1 MAWRLSIDFGTSNT
15 AAAIDAQGVVRPI
28 SLSESGTSMPSAIVL
43 TPSGF
48 RVGEE
53 AVNAQLRHP
62 DGFERSPKMLVGR
75 GEVVLAGEIVSP
87 NDIVREIYSSVRAAA
102 LRRQDGTAPAEVW
115 LTHPVAWAP
124 SQIESLREGAVAAG
138 IAAETIRTVNEPI
151 AAAAHYARNH
161 RAAPGSR
168 VAVFDFGGGT
178 LDLAVLERAPQ
189 LPEGYRVL
197 AYGGDPVLGGR
208 TFDARLLDWAL
219 ATLAHRG
226 HAELADRLHRPKTM
240 SELRA
245 QTTLSRAVTAAKIE
259 LSTRPDADIAVS
271 LGEEDA
277 LVTITRKEYEKLI
290 AEDLDR
296 AGKLLTDVFAQVSG
310 PQPEVLYLTG
320 GSSRTPAISHM
331 IRERTGIRIATLDDP
346 KLVVAEG
353 ALHVAPLGALRAAQ
367 PLKPSTPAPT
377 QAPVPARP
385 VPGQAVQGQA
395 VPGQSVPRRAAPG
408 QPVPGQQVQGQA
420 APGQS
425 VPGQAA
431 QGQPVPGQPGPDRSS
446 RPPTVGAGGLS
457 PSVSNRPAA
466 SRPPSQAPSQAPSQ
480 PSSQPLGYPTAPNR
494 PAQNRPT
501 PNRPATNRPAP
512 NRPAGGPASGGPAS
526 GRPAA
531 GEPAAG
537 GPTNKPR
544 KKNPALIMAG
554 ILAGIVVLGGLIWGS
569 IALLSSGSS
578 EAEEGPTQTPYDEEI
593 LVSDGPID
601 CWNGEEA
608 ASGENCAD
616 LTGQD
621 ALDWLVAFDG
631 ASCEEATGEYPQKQ
645 CSWYDRPNSSV
656 NVIEF
661 GSYDEAVEYAEGQY
675 DSTPGTWEVD
685 GETAGPHW
693 EGEFS
698 TGSGGYSHLYLYED
712 LPYGIGVLLNN
723 DASHGN
729 HDNHEDFSNRF
740 TIRPH
745 SEVAHAVA
753 TTERA

>member
-15 AAAIDAQGVVRPI
+15 AAAIDVQGAVRPI

-87 NDIVREIYSSVRAAA
+87 NEIVREIYSHVRAAA
-102 LRRQDGTAPAEVW
+102 LRRQDGSSPAEVW

-138 IAAETIRTVNEPI
+138 FAAETIRTVNEPI

-189 LPEGYRVL
+189 LAEGYRVL

-219 ATLAHRG
+219 QTFARRG
-226 HAELADRLHRPKTM
+226 HSELADRLHRPKTM

-277 LVTITRKEYEKLI
+277 VVTITRKEYERLI
-290 AEDLDR
+290 ADDLDR

-310 PQPEVLYLTG
+310 PAPEVLYLTG
-320 GSSRTPAISHM
+320 GSSRTPAISQM
-331 IRERTGIRIATLDDP
+331 IRERTGVRIATLDDP

-353 ALHVAPLGALRAAQ
+353 ALHVAPLGAVRAAQ
-367 PLKPSTPAPT
+367 PLKPSTPVPT
-377 QAPVPARP
+377 QAPIPA
-385 VPGQAVQGQA
+385 
-395 VPGQSVPRRAAPG
+395 
-408 QPVPGQQVQGQA
+408 
-420 APGQS
+420 
-425 VPGQAA
+425 
-431 QGQPVPGQPGPDRSS
+431 
-446 RPPTVGAGGLS
+446 
-457 PSVSNRPAA
+457 
-466 SRPPSQAPSQAPSQ
+466 
-480 PSSQPLGYPTAPNR
+480 R
-494 PAQNRPT
+494 PAQNPPPRE
-501 PNRPATNRPAP
+501 NRPAP
-512 NRPAGGPASGGPAS
+512 GLSQG
-526 GRPAA
+526 AA
-531 GEPAAG
+531 APFQPPSNVRSPQPQPQPFGIAATPSHAVPQRRNALPG
-537 GPTNKPR
+537 SPQPKTP
-544 KKNPALIMAG
+544 KKKSPMVLV
-554 ILAGIVVLGGLIWGS
+554 LGIVAAVVIVGGAVWGA
-569 IALLSSGSS
+569 IALSNNASQ
-578 EAEEGPTQTPYDEEI
+578 ANDGPTQTPYNEE
-593 LVSDGPID
+593 VVVGDGPLD

-608 ASGENCAD
+608 AAGENCAA
-616 LTGQD
+616 LTGPE
-621 ALDWLVAFDG
+621 ALDWLVTFDG
-631 ASCEEATGEYPQKQ
+631 ASCEPVPGDESQKL
-645 CSWYDRPNSSV
+645 CNWYDRPNSHV
-656 NVIEF
+656 YVMEF
-661 GSYDEAVEYAEGQY
+661 ASFDEAVGYGESEWASE
-675 DSTPGTWEVD
+675 PATWEMA
-685 GETAGPHW
+685 GEEAGQHW
-693 EGEFS
+693 EGEF
-698 TGSGGYSHLYLYED
+698 TDGTGGYSHFYLYDD
-712 LPYGIGVLLNN
+712 LPYGVFVRLDN
-723 DASHGN
+723 DETNGT
-729 HDNHEDFSNRF
+729 HDNLEDFENRF
-740 TIRPH
+740 TMRPK

-753 TTERA
+753 TTERV

>member
-15 AAAIDAQGVVRPI
+15 AAAIDAQGAVRPI

-87 NDIVREIYSSVRAAA
+87 NDIVREIYSYVRAAA
-102 LRRQDGTAPAEVW
+102 LRRQDGSSPAEVW

-124 SQIESLREGAVAAG
+124 SQIEALREGAVAAG
-138 IAAETIRTVNEPI
+138 FAAETIRTVNEPI

-219 ATLAHRG
+219 ETLARRG
-226 HAELADRLHRPKTM
+226 HSELADRLHRPKTM

-245 QTTLSRAVTAAKIE
+245 QTTLSRAVTSAKIE

-277 LVTITRKEYEKLI
+277 VVTITRKEYEKLI
-290 AEDLDR
+290 ADDLDR

-310 PQPEVLYLTG
+310 PPPEVLYLTG

-353 ALHVAPLGALRAAQ
+353 ALHVAPLGAVRAAQ

-377 QAPVPARP
+377 QAPVSAQPSQNPPASAPFSPPAGATGPVAGMTRPGQPAHPGQQRPAVAQPGLFQGAQGSASATGSPSQVQRPPQGQGPARP
-385 VPGQAVQGQA
+385 PAQS
-395 VPGQSVPRRAAPG
+395 PGQSRPPAQSRPVAPG
-408 QPVPGQQVQGQA
+408 Q
-420 APGQS
+420 
-425 VPGQAA
+425 
-431 QGQPVPGQPGPDRSS
+431 
-446 RPPTVGAGGLS
+446 
-457 PSVSNRPAA
+457 
-466 SRPPSQAPSQAPSQ
+466 
-480 PSSQPLGYPTAPNR
+480 
-494 PAQNRPT
+494 
-501 PNRPATNRPAP
+501 RPAP
-512 NRPAGGPASGGPAS
+512 NQSPAQTQPFGIMGAARPATQAGGGSYGKGPAGGQAVSQSAGALGG
-526 GRPAA
+526 
-531 GEPAAG
+531 
-537 GPTNKPR
+537 
-544 KKNPALIMAG
+544 KKKSPLKLVLG
-554 ILAGIVVLGGLIWGS
+554 ILAAIVVVVGVIWGATSIFGGGGSS
-569 IALLSSGSS
+569 IATGD
-578 EAEEGPTQTPYDEEI
+578 PTDTPTVEEI
-593 LVSDGPID
+593 VVAEGEIECWDG
-601 CWNGEEA
+601 
-608 ASGENCAD
+608 ASAGAKENCNR
-616 LTGQD
+616 LTGQA
-621 ALDWLVAFDG
+621 ALDWLVSFDG
-631 ASCEEATGEYPQKQ
+631 ASCQEVAGDSMQKE
-645 CSWYDRPNSSV
+645 CSWYDRPNSFV
-656 NVIEF
+656 YVMEF
-661 GSYDEAVEYAEGQY
+661 NSYDDAVGYAESLY
-675 DSTPGTWEVD
+675 NEDPGTWEVN
-685 GETAGPHW
+685 GEPAGPHW
-693 EGEFS
+693 EGEF
-698 TGSGGYSHLYLYED
+698 TDGSGGYSHVYLYEGQPFGLFVRLD
-712 LPYGIGVLLNN
+712 N
-723 DASHGN
+723 DPSHGN
-729 HDNHEDFSNRF
+729 HDNLNDFSNRF
-740 TIRPH
+740 TMRPL
-745 SEVAHAVA
+745 SEVAYAVA
-753 TTERA
+753 TTERV